1 MEKIKAD
8 VFILG
13 AGAGG
18 TEVEA
23 KVFADCTGNIILA
36 RCASCDHTIGS
47 EGAEDYG
54 GRCCASNSQCL

>member
-13 AGAGG
+13 AVAGG

-36 RCASCDHTIGS
+36 HCAGCDHTIGS
-47 EGAEDYG
+47 
-54 GRCCASNSQCL
+54 